1 MSEHTPQHHNPHP
14 DPTADTGPPAGVDPT
29 PTDLVAGDP
38 PIPLMRSARRTRR
51 PAPAANPRSDA
62 AACTWTTERILALGA
77 TTDLV
82 TAAAILGISRSA
94 AYKLA
99 ARDAFPVP
107 LFRAGA
113 YYRVPTAPI
122 RRKLHLESPPVST
135 TGDTDRV
142 GADETDGHSGADR
155 DTTGCRPPP

>member
-1 MSEHTPQHHNPHP
+1 
-14 DPTADTGPPAGVDPT
+14 
-29 PTDLVAGDP
+29 
-38 PIPLMRSARRTRR
+38 MRSARRTRR
-51 PAPAANPRSDA
+51 PAPATNLGSDA

-77 TTDLV
+77 TTDLA

-122 RRKLHLESPPVST
+122 LRKLHLESPPVPTS
-135 TGDTDRV
+135 GDTGGA
-142 GADETDGHSGADR
+142 GADGDGGYSGGDR
-155 DTTGCRPPP
+155 DTTGCRPTS

>member
-1 MSEHTPQHHNPHP
+1 
-14 DPTADTGPPAGVDPT
+14 
-29 PTDLVAGDP
+29 
-38 PIPLMRSARRTRR
+38 MRSARRTRNL
-51 PAPAANPRSDA
+51 APAANPDSDDA
-62 AACTWTTERILALGA
+62 TCTWTTERILALGA
-77 TTDLV
+77 TTDLA

-122 RRKLHLESPPVST
+122 LRKLHLDFPPVPTS
-135 TGDTDRV
+135 GDTGGA
-142 GADETDGHSGADR
+142 GADEDGGYSGGAT
-155 DTTGCRPPP
+155 DTTGCSPPP

>member
-1 MSEHTPQHHNPHP
+1 
-14 DPTADTGPPAGVDPT
+14 
-29 PTDLVAGDP
+29 
-38 PIPLMRSARRTRR
+38 MRSARRTRN
-51 PAPAANPRSDA
+51 PAPATPGSDDA
-62 AACTWTTERILALGA
+62 PYAWTTERILALGA
-77 TTDLV
+77 TTDLA
-82 TAAAILGISRSA
+82 TAAGILGISRSA

-122 RRKLHLESPPVST
+122 LRKLHLESPPVST
-135 TGDTDRV
+135 ADHTDRA
-142 GADETDGHSGADR
+142 GADVDGGNSGGKS

>member
-1 MSEHTPQHHNPHP
+1 
-14 DPTADTGPPAGVDPT
+14 
-29 PTDLVAGDP
+29 
-38 PIPLMRSARRTRR
+38 MRSARRTRNLT
-51 PAPAANPRSDA
+51 PAANPHSDD

-77 TTDLV
+77 TTDLA

-122 RRKLHLESPPVST
+122 VRKLHLESPPVST
-135 TGDTDRV
+135 ADGPDRA
-142 GADETDGHSGADR
+142 GAEEDGGNSGGDR
-155 DTTGCRPPP
+155 DTTGCSPPP

>member
-1 MSEHTPQHHNPHP
+1 
-14 DPTADTGPPAGVDPT
+14 
-29 PTDLVAGDP
+29 
-38 PIPLMRSARRTRR
+38 MRSARRTRNL
-51 PAPAANPRSDA
+51 APAANPDSDDA
-62 AACTWTTERILALGA
+62 TCTWTTERILALGA
-77 TTDLV
+77 TTDLA

-122 RRKLHLESPPVST
+122 LRKLHLEPPPVPT
-135 TGDTDRV
+135 AGDAGGA
-142 GADETDGHSGADR
+142 GADEDGGYSGGDR
-155 DTTGCRPPP
+155 DTTGCSAAP